1 MPFAYYKNL
10 SARQKRIYDRSESVG
25 ALRLPDAARHWPR
38 VAEVGRCLERED
50 RPTTEESVKRLVEGI
65 LVDLT
70 VPQVRVR
77 VLAVRPTK
85 NWGELHGLY
94 EFGGRRTRPLLTV
107 WMRTAQQRRVVA
119 FRTFLRTVLHEVGH
133 HLDYELLKLED
144 SFHTEGFYKREA
156 SLFHQLVPDAETK
169 PARGARGV
177 TATVAGTRGAAR
189 RRAGTQGAG
198 PGESAVREPALRED
212 QPGEAPAPRRRKPPA
227 RKRTAKDATPND
239 TGQGKL
245 PFEEGWS

>member
-10 SARQKRIYDRSESVG
+10 SARQRRIYDRSESVG
-25 ALRLPDAARHWPR
+25 ALRLPDAARLWPR
-38 VAEVGRCLERED
+38 VAEVARCLERED
-50 RPTTEESVKRLVEGI
+50 RPATEEAVKRLVEGM
-65 LVDLT
+65 LADLK

-107 WMRTAQQRRVVA
+107 WMRTAQQKRVVA

-169 PARGARGV
+169 PVRGGRGV
-177 TATVAGTRGAAR
+177 KASASGAQLVGVVAPAAK
-189 RRAGTQGAG
+189 
-198 PGESAVREPALRED
+198 PARKSPRQD
-212 QPGEAPAPRRRKPPA
+212 APAPGKAPRRPPA
-227 RKRTAKDATPND
+227 RKRKKSESTPD
-239 TGQGKL
+239 EASGVETWL
-245 PFEEGWS
+245 PFEDS